1 MGKMKSEEKSKE
13 PDLFDLNEAEV
24 ETSRIIDEALNERRK
39 KIDQMNAEVE
49 KESKVF
55 EEKLREKMEKQLQEI
70 EFQTPQIN
78 MIKDQKVKLTEEL
91 QRAESEIIDFLVQ
104 KCKTDLRNN

>member
-13 PDLFDLNEAEV
+13 PDLFDLKEAED
-24 ETSRIIDEALNERRK
+24 ETLNERRK